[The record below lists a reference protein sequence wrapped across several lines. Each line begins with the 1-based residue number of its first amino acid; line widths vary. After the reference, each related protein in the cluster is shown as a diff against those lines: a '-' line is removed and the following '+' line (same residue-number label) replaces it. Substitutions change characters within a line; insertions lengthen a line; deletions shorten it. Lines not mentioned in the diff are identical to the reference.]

1 MKSEKFATA
10 LLLRR
15 SLLMCVVIWGA
26 VANYSLFTP
35 FPTYR
40 RLPVAFP
47 SSLLNAQGVQRGDAT
62 FYGRKATGRMTANG
76 ERLHHDS
83 MTCAHRTYPFG
94 TLLQVT
100 NTQNGKKVVVR
111 VTDRGPFAPGRIID
125 LSWGA
130 ARELGILQQGV
141 CPVVVEQVFPVRIP
155 LRTDIKY
162 EAPRFSTDGLVLG
175 VSLDSLISSWRLVR

>member
-1 MKSEKFATA
+1 MINDKGFAGKVATTPVLRGIGR
-10 LLLRR
+10 LL
-15 SLLMCVVIWGA
+15 SLSFIIYHLSF
-26 VANYSLFTP
+26 SLAIGQTQ
-35 FPTYR
+35 YG
-40 RLPVAFP
+40 
-47 SSLLNAQGVQRGDAT
+47 NAT

-141 CPVVVEQVFPVRIP
+141 CPVIVEQVFPVRIP

-175 VSLDSLISSWRLVR
+175 VSLDSLISSWLLVR